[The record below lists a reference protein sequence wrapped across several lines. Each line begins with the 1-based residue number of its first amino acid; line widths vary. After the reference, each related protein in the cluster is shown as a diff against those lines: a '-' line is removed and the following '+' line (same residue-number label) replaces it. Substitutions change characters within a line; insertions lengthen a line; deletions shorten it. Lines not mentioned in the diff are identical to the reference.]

1 MPTNFAPAQCAFT
14 PTVHPG
20 GETGVD
26 LNQPSDQAGPD
37 GQVHS
42 LEDTISNAVQELLLT
57 EDRQDFAHSIQVG
70 CNTKH
75 LCSLHMPQR
84 CYMIGV

>member
-1 MPTNFAPAQCAFT
+1 M
-14 PTVHPG
+14 HPG
-20 GETGVD
+20 GETGVG

-37 GQVHS
+37 GRVHS
-42 LEDTISNAVQELLLT
+42 LEDTISNALQELLLT